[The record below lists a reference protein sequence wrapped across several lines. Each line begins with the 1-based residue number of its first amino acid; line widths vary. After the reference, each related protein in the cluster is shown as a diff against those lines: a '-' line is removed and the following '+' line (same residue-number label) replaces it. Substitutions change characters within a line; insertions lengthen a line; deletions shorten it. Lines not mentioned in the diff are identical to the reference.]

1 MPGHAEEE
9 TRWQREAA
17 FFDQEA
23 EAAMDRVRPVDPATI
38 RRYGELRRRRFSKEY
53 RFRVLGQLKGKS
65 VLDVGC
71 GDGENAM
78 NFAKLGAQVTGIDI
92 SPKAIELARK
102 RADVNGVSSLTD
114 FVCSPLE
121 TAKFPARSFDV
132 IWGDAVLHHLIPDLD
147 NVMRN
152 LVSWA
157 KPGAVVM
164 FAEPMN
170 LSPWLRKLR
179 LMLPIKTDATPDERP
194 LEQTEIEII
203 RRYLPD
209 LHARHFSL
217 FGRFTRFVL
226 KDHDYESSSLA
237 RRAVTNAL
245 NYIDYLIL
253 SIPGLERLGGTS
265 VMYGHVRQ

>member
-1 MPGHAEEE
+1 MAGHTEEE
-9 TRWQREAA
+9 IRWQREAA

-23 EAAMDRVRPVDPATI
+23 EAAMGRVKPIDPATI

-53 RFRVLGQLKGKS
+53 RFRVLGDLRGKS

-78 NFAKLGAQVTGIDI
+78 NFAKLGAHVTGIDI
-92 SPKAIELARK
+92 SPKAIELAQK
-102 RADVNGVSSLTD
+102 RAEVNQVDSLTD

-121 TAKFPARSFDV
+121 TAEFPPRSFDV
-132 IWGDAVLHHLIPDLD
+132 VWGDAVLHHLIPDLD
-147 NVMRN
+147 NVMQH

-157 KPGAVVM
+157 KPGAIVM

-179 LMLPIKTDATPDERP
+179 LMLPIRTDATPDERP
-194 LEQTEIEII
+194 LEEAEVEII

-209 LHARHFSL
+209 LHVRQFSL
-217 FGRFTRFVL
+217 FDRFTRFIL
-226 KDHDYESSSLA
+226 RDHDYEGASLP
-237 RRAVTNAL
+237 RRAVTNL
-245 NYIDYLIL
+245 FNWIDYLIL
-253 SIPGLERLGGTS
+253 SLPGVKRLGGTS
-265 VMYGHVRQ
+265 VMYGHVKP